1 MSSLSRWTSCPNSLA
16 LLSFLFCLVLPA
28 AAGAVA
34 AGTFPASYVVD
45 EAGIIDTTVANR
57 LAGHLQ
63 ELEQK
68 TSAQMVIL
76 TVPTT
81 ADIPIE
87 AYALEKAESWQLGLK
102 GKDNGLLMV
111 VAVQDRRYRIEVGYG
126 LESVI
131 PDSLAG
137 SIARRYLVPRF
148 KIGDYTTGIY
158 ESAVVIMNTIA
169 KAEGVELT
177 GLPALQAQPA
187 SRGKSLLGSL
197 FTLFFLIIV
206 VSSLVCPR
214 SMGLLN
220 ILLLGSLLRGGGTR
234 RSGGFGSFGGGGFGS
249 FGGGLGGGFGGG
261 GASGSW

>member
-28 AAGAVA
+28 AAG
-34 AGTFPASYVVD
+34 GFPASYVVD
-45 EAGIIDTTVANR
+45 EAGIIDTAVANR

-68 TSAQMVIL
+68 TSAQMIVL
-76 TVPTT
+76 TVSTT
-81 ADIPIE
+81 AGVPIE
-87 AYALEKAESWQLGLK
+87 EYALEKAESWQLGLK

-126 LESVI
+126 LESII

-148 KIGDYTTGIY
+148 KMGDYTTGIY

-169 KAEGVELT
+169 RAEGVEFT

-187 SRGKSLLGSL
+187 SRGKSPLGSL
-197 FTLFFLIIV
+197 FPLLFLIIV
-206 VSSLVCPR
+206 VSSLVSPR
-214 SMGLLN
+214 SRGLLN

-234 RSGGFGSFGGGGFGS
+234 RSGGFGSFGGG
-249 FGGGLGGGFGGG
+249 LGGGFGGG